1 MIFGT
6 HLALDNS
13 DHVLDGGP
21 NPPTEG
27 GLRGVLQNVPRHV
40 SCIMG
45 VLQNV
50 PRHVPVGHLSTSW
63 ALVFVPAVIYK
74 WSDLLEIIENITR
87 IWFFLRHCVY
97 LLLPLFCFALCSC
110 FCFFLRTKSLEQF
123 FLEKNKLYSVTIWWI
138 LTRSYTELCYFGCS
152 CPRGFPKTPQK
163 LKLWRYEFA
172 IGLWSP
178 NNKFKSL

>member
-27 GLRGVLQNVPRHV
+27 GLQNVPRHV

-50 PRHVPVGHLSTSW
+50 PRHVPVGH
-63 ALVFVPAVIYK
+63 
-74 WSDLLEIIENITR
+74 
-87 IWFFLRHCVY
+87 
-97 LLLPLFCFALCSC
+97 
-110 FCFFLRTKSLEQF
+110 
-123 FLEKNKLYSVTIWWI
+123 
-138 LTRSYTELCYFGCS
+138 
-152 CPRGFPKTPQK
+152 PRQ
-163 LKLWRYEFA
+163 
-172 IGLWSP
+172 
-178 NNKFKSL
+178 